1 MTSLQRSAAL
11 AGTYLILTF
20 PIAAI
25 WHLVLFPDVYAAAN
39 LRPEP
44 LVTLG
49 LLSTVLQA
57 LAVAYVFPRIHG
69 GGAPMRE
76 GVRFGL
82 VMGTFI
88 GSYGVL
94 AEAGKFDVGPLLSW
108 VIFEGLFF
116 LVQWLIIGVAIAFV
130 YERLTRNARQGR
142 EPRHLT
148 SESHGI
154 R

>member
-1 MTSLQRSAAL
+1 MVGPACGPTLTSEAAMTSFERSAAL
-11 AGTYLILTF
+11 AGTYLVLTF

-39 LRPEP
+39 LRPQP
-44 LVTLG
+44 LVVLG

-57 LAVAYVFPRIHG
+57 LVVAYVYPRIRG
-69 GGAPMRE
+69 DGPPVRE
-76 GVRFGL
+76 GMRFGL

-108 VIFEGLFF
+108 LIFEG
-116 LVQWLIIGVAIAFV
+116 
-130 YERLTRNARQGR
+130 
-142 EPRHLT
+142 
-148 SESHGI
+148 
-154 R
+154 

>member
-1 MTSLQRSAAL
+1 MTSFQRSAAL
-11 AGTYLILTF
+11 TGTYLVLTF

-25 WHLVLFPDVYAAAN
+25 WHLVLFPDVYAVAN
-39 LRPEP
+39 LRPQP
-44 LVTLG
+44 IMALG

-57 LAVAYVFPRIHG
+57 LVVAYVYPRIRG
-69 GGAPMRE
+69 DGAPVRE

-108 VIFEGLFF
+108 LIFEGLFF
-116 LVQWLIIGVAIAFV
+116 VVQWLVTGIAIALV
-130 YERLTRNARQGR
+130 YERVAGPAMVPAT
-142 EPRHLT
+142 
-148 SESHGI
+148 
-154 R
+154 